1 MKNGASRGAGVA
13 LLFREKSF
21 ASSVSEKWRYEP
33 MKNNMTV
40 RRGMTLKR
48 KEALTGYLF
57 ILLPLISLMILMY
70 YPILRSF
77 FISFFDWNVL
87 EDRKLHRN
95 FENYLTLLVRRRCSG
110 RLS

>member
-1 MKNGASRGAGVA
+1 
-13 LLFREKSF
+13 
-21 ASSVSEKWRYEP
+21 
-33 MKNNMTV
+33 
-40 RRGMTLKR
+40 MTLKR

-87 EDRKLHRN
+87 EDPN
-95 FENYLTLLVRRRCSG
+95 
-110 RLS
+110 LSELKTIKH